1 MSELWQLY
9 DEQAKPLDGQGAPK
23 EDVFSKGLLHGAS
36 HVWIWRKKRGT
47 LEVMLQRRASGK
59 RTWPDCLDISAAGHI
74 DLGESPETA
83 ALREAEEEI
92 GLTID
97 PSKLFFLDRFRA
109 HLEAGE
115 NLIENEH
122 QFLYLL
128 RTDQEDF
135 KSDGVEVNSTEWR
148 ALDVF
153 EVQTLVDNSS
163 EYVPHGN
170 EYYELVIRGIRKV
183 SAG

>member
-9 DEQAKPLDGQGAPK
+9 DEQAKPLVGQGASK

-36 HVWIWRKKRGT
+36 HVWIWRERQGR
-47 LEVMLQRRASGK
+47 LEVMLQRRAPGK

-74 DLGESPETA
+74 DLGETPEAA

-97 PSKLFFLDRFRA
+97 PSKLFFLERFRA
-109 HLEAGE
+109 HLETGD
-115 NLIENEH
+115 NVIENEH

-128 RTDQEDF
+128 RADQEDF
-135 KSDGVEVNSTEWR
+135 NADGTEVTSTEWQT
-148 ALDVF
+148 LDVF
-153 EVQTLVDNSS
+153 EVQTLVNNST

-170 EYYELVIRGIRKV
+170 KYYELVIRGIRKV
-183 SAG
+183 SSQ

>member
-9 DEQAKPLDGQGAPK
+9 DEHARPLEGQGATK
-23 EDVFSKGLLHGAS
+23 EDIFSKGLLHGAS
-36 HVWIWRKKRGT
+36 HVWIWRERQGK
-47 LEVMLQRRASGK
+47 LEVMLQRRAPGK

-74 DLGESPETA
+74 DLGETPEVA

-97 PSKLFFLDRFRA
+97 PDKLFFLDRFRA
-109 HLEAGE
+109 HLEAGD

-128 RTDQEDF
+128 RSDQEDF
-135 KSDGVEVNSTEWR
+135 SADGTEVTSTEWR

-153 EVQTLVDNSS
+153 EVQTLVNNST

-170 EYYELVIRGIRKV
+170 EYYELVIRGVRKV
-183 SAG
+183 SGQ